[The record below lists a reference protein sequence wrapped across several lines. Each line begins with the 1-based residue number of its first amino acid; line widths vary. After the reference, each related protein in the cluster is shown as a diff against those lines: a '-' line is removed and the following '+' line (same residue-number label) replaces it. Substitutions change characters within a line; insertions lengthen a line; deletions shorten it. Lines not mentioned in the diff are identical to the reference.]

1 MSGFAEESFYHFTVC
16 ERMDLIGATRPSLDV
31 LRRKSNMLELR
42 KMNLKDIKEQWEYV
56 TALPKDENGLTNPY
70 EGITFEEY
78 ETTVLPELMMH
89 ENPVGM
95 PEWFVPETYYYLWDE
110 QVLVGEYRIRH
121 YLTETLKVGAGHIGY
136 SIKKEYRG
144 KGYGTKGLALVLD
157 IAREIVPE
165 DEIYLRVLK
174 SNIPSFKA
182 IRNNGA
188 YIASEDETHYL
199 MRVKKS

>member
-1 MSGFAEESFYHFTVC
+1 
-16 ERMDLIGATRPSLDV
+16 
-31 LRRKSNMLELR
+31 MLELR
-42 KMNLKDIKEQWEYV
+42 KMNLQDIKEQWEYV

-121 YLTETLKVGAGHIGY
+121 YLTEALKVGAGHIGY

-144 KGYGTKGLALVLD
+144 KGYGTKGLMLVLD
-157 IAREIVPE
+157 LAREIVPE

-182 IRNNGA
+182 ISNNGA
-188 YIASEDETHYL
+188 YIAGEDETHYF
-199 MRVKKS
+199 MRVKK

>member
-1 MSGFAEESFYHFTVC
+1 
-16 ERMDLIGATRPSLDV
+16 
-31 LRRKSNMLELR
+31 MLELR
-42 KMNLKDIKEQWEYV
+42 KMNLQDIKEQWGYV

-95 PEWFVPETYYYLWDE
+95 PEWFVPETYYYLWDK

-121 YLTETLKVGAGHIGY
+121 YLTEALKVGAGHIGY

-144 KGYGTKGLALVLD
+144 KGYGTKGLAMVLD

-182 IRNNGA
+182 INSNGA
-188 YIASEDETHYL
+188 YIADEDETHYL
-199 MRVKKS
+199 MRVKK

>member
-1 MSGFAEESFYHFTVC
+1 
-16 ERMDLIGATRPSLDV
+16 
-31 LRRKSNMLELR
+31 MLELR

-78 ETTVLPELMMH
+78 EAAVLSELMMH
-89 ENPVGM
+89 ENPVDM
-95 PEWFVPETYYYLWDE
+95 PEWFVPETYYYLWDD

-121 YLTETLKVGAGHIGY
+121 YLTEALKIGAGHIGY

-144 KGYGTKGLALVLD
+144 RGYGTKGLAMVLD

-165 DEIYLRVLK
+165 DE
-174 SNIPSFKA
+174 
-182 IRNNGA
+182 
-188 YIASEDETHYL
+188 THYL
-199 MRVKKS
+199 MRVKK

>member
-1 MSGFAEESFYHFTVC
+1 
-16 ERMDLIGATRPSLDV
+16 
-31 LRRKSNMLELR
+31 MLELR
-42 KMNLKDIKEQWEYV
+42 KMNLQDIKEQWEYV

-70 EGITFEEY
+70 EGIAFEEY
-78 ETTVLPELMMH
+78 EVTVLPELMMY

-121 YLTETLKVGAGHIGY
+121 YLTEALKIGGGHIGY
-136 SIKKEYRG
+136 SIKKEFRG
-144 KGYGTKGLALVLD
+144 RGYGSKGLALALEL
-157 IAREIVPE
+157 AREIVPE

-182 IRNNGA
+182 ISSNGA
-188 YIASEDETHYL
+188 YIAGEDETHYL
-199 MRVKKS
+199 MRVKK

>member
-1 MSGFAEESFYHFTVC
+1 
-16 ERMDLIGATRPSLDV
+16 
-31 LRRKSNMLELR
+31 MLELR

>member
-1 MSGFAEESFYHFTVC
+1 
-16 ERMDLIGATRPSLDV
+16 
-31 LRRKSNMLELR
+31 MLELR
-42 KMNLKDIKEQWEYV
+42 KMNLQDIKEQWEYV

-78 ETTVLPELMMH
+78 ETTVLPELMMY

-121 YLTETLKVGAGHIGY
+121 YLTEALKIGGGHIGY
-136 SIKKEYRG
+136 SIKKEFRG
-144 KGYGTKGLALVLD
+144 RGYGSKGLALALEL
-157 IAREIVPE
+157 AREIVPE

-182 IRNNGA
+182 ISSNGA
-188 YIASEDETHYL
+188 YIAGEDETHYL
-199 MRVKKS
+199 MRVKK